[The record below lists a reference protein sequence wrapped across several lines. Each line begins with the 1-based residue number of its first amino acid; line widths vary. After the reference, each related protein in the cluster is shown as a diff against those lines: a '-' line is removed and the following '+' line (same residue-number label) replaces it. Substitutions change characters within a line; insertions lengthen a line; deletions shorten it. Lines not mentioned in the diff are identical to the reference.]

1 MASPCDTLDR
11 FLDGALSRASGRA
24 FRLHLPACPGCQRR
38 ISSALQLGGM
48 AAQARRSRGVG
59 LAAAPD
65 GGARQVR
72 KIGERP

>member
-11 FLDGALSRASGRA
+11 FLDGALSSAGAKA

-38 ISSALQLGGM
+38 MSSALQLG
-48 AAQARRSRGVG
+48 G

-72 KIGERP
+72 KIGERPR